1 MVVPCEKESA
11 AAHVAGT
18 LAVGEYRAGC
28 RREDRLNWVDRGQQG
43 GVRICMVGDGIN
55 DAPALKRAFVGIA
68 MGAWAVISPWTPPTS
83 FWSMTG

>member
-1 MVVPCEKESA
+1 MLLTGDNENA
-11 AAHVAGT
+11 AAHIART
-18 LAVGEYRAGC
+18 LSIREYRAGGLP
-28 RREDRLNWVDRGQQG
+28 EA